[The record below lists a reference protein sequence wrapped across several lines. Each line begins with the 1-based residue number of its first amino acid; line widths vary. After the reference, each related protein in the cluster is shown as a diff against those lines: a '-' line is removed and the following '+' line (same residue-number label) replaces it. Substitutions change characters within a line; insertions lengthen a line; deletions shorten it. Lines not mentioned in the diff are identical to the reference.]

1 MLGNAGLKA
10 ATGTNPHDRVLLHTL
25 ARHEKDAALTLA
37 WRNVIGA
44 GFALPRD
51 AGRKGSTGRTARR
64 SLAASTI
71 QTVGVPARL
80 HFRSNWPG
88 SRPEGVRNRAAS
100 VRVKRGMSRDTNF
113 CARGRHQLL
122 RTDGAPG
129 DGGFGCFRRGG
140 FWEERR
146 FGSGCGQAEG
156 AERPERGRTP
166 SRNERSGG
174 EACDHP
180 RGARDPRRPMHP
192 SHPFPWVGRS
202 SAAGTR
208 RRSPSSFSR

>member
-1 MLGNAGLKA
+1 M
-10 ATGTNPHDRVLLHTL
+10 
-25 ARHEKDAALTLA
+25 
-37 WRNVIGA
+37 
-44 GFALPRD
+44 
-51 AGRKGSTGRTARR
+51 
-64 SLAASTI
+64 
-71 QTVGVPARL
+71 
-80 HFRSNWPG
+80 
-88 SRPEGVRNRAAS
+88 
-100 VRVKRGMSRDTNF
+100 
-113 CARGRHQLL
+113 

-180 RGARDPRRPMHP
+180 RGARDPAPP
-192 SHPFPWVGRS
+192 DASLSPLPLGGALLGCGDAKEVAEFLQPITP
-202 SAAGTR
+202 AADLDHMDVM
-208 RRSPSSFSR
+208 